1 MVDHPFANRNLGEEE
16 RLANLLSLL
25 TLEEKID
32 CLGTNPSVPRLGI
45 RGSDHVEG
53 LHGLSQGGP
62 ANWAPKRPVPTTTFP
77 QSYGL
82 GQTWDPDLLRRIGR
96 AEGIEC
102 RYIWQSPNY
111 RQGGIVVRAPNADL
125 GRDPR
130 WGRTE
135 ECFGEDPFL
144 TGTLVAAMVRG
155 LQGDNPKCW
164 LTASLM
170 KHFLANSN
178 ENTRDFSSSDFDER
192 LWREYYS
199 VPFRMGVVE
208 GGSRAY
214 MAAYNAWN
222 GVPCHIH
229 PMHREIAYAEWGQNG
244 IVCTDGGGY
253 TLLRKAHKAAKTQA
267 EAAAKVIKAGI
278 GQFLD
283 NYKRG
288 VRDALR
294 KGLLSESDLDA
305 VLRGVFRVML
315 RLGLL
320 DLNDE
325 SPYAEIGQGPEPWTT
340 QEHIDLA
347 KQATR
352 ESIVLLKNKNGF
364 LPLDKGR
371 LKTVAVMG
379 KRADKVYL
387 DWYSGT
393 PPYAVT
399 PLEGIRAALPGVEV
413 LQAADERQALELAR
427 RADAVVF
434 VCGNDPVGTKGG
446 WATIDHPSEGRE
458 AIDRETID
466 LPEEELIRKVFAVN
480 PRVVLVLNASF
491 PYAIN
496 WSQANLPAILQMAHN
511 SQEQGNAI
519 ADVLFGEY
527 NPAGRLT
534 QTWPKSLDDVPE
546 MMDYNIRNGRTY
558 MYFKGDPLYPFGY
571 GLSYT
576 EFAYRA
582 LRATDEGDAYRLEV
596 QVENT
601 GPRDGEEVVQV
612 YASFLASDVERPNK
626 QLCAFK
632 RVPIAKGQ
640 TATVTLEVRK
650 ETLAYWSV
658 EGHRWVI
665 EEKPIEFLVGPNSA
679 ETALKTTC

>member
-1 MVDHPFANRNLGEEE
+1 MSEYPFTNPSLPEND
-16 RLANLLSLL
+16 RLANLLSLM
-25 TLEEKID
+25 TLDEKIK
-32 CLGTNPSVPRLGI
+32 CLSTDPSVPRLGI

-62 ANWAPKRPVPTTTFP
+62 ANWAPKRPLPTTTFP

-82 GQTWDPDLLRRIGR
+82 GQTWNPELLFKIGR

-102 RYIWQSPNY
+102 RYIWQNEGY

-135 ECFGEDPFL
+135 ECYGEDPFL
-144 TGTLVAAMVRG
+144 TGTLVVAMVKG
-155 LQGDNPKCW
+155 LQGDDPKCW

-178 ENTRDFSSSDFDER
+178 ENSRDFSSSDFDER

-199 VPFRMGVVE
+199 VPFRMGVIE

-222 GVPCHIH
+222 GVPCHIN
-229 PMHREIAYAEWGQNG
+229 PMHRDITVKEWGQDG
-244 IVCTDGGGY
+244 IICTDGGGY
-253 TLLRKAHKAAKTQA
+253 MLLRKAHKAAKTQA
-267 EAAAKVIKAGI
+267 EAATKIIKAGI

-288 VRDALR
+288 VKDALK
-294 KGLLSESDLDA
+294 KGMLTEADIDS
-305 VLRGVFRVML
+305 VLTTVFRVML

-320 DLNDE
+320 DLNQE
-325 SPYAEIGQGPEPWTT
+325 SPYASIGEGPEPWTT
-340 QEHIDLA
+340 QENIDLVR
-347 KQATR
+347 QATR
-352 ESIVLLKNKNGF
+352 ESIVLLKNEGCL
-364 LPLDKGR
+364 LPLEKGK
-371 LKTVAVMG
+371 LKSIAVLG

-399 PLEGIRAALPGVEV
+399 PLEGTRS
-413 LQAADERQALELAR
+413 ALEGATVLTAKDEKESLEIAKK
-427 RADAVVF
+427 ADIVIF

-466 LPEEELIRKVFAVN
+466 LPEEELIRKVFKAN
-480 PRVVLVLNASF
+480 PRTILVLNASF

-496 WSQANLPAILQMAHN
+496 WSQENLPAIIQMAHN
-511 SQEQGNAI
+511 SQEQGNAL
-519 ADVLFGEY
+519 ADVLFGQY
-527 NPAGRLT
+527 NPGGRLT

-558 MYFKGDPLYPFGY
+558 MYFKGEPLYPFGF

-576 EFAYRA
+576 EFSYRA
-582 LRATDEGDAYRLEV
+582 LKATDGGQTYKLKIE
-596 QVENT
+596 VENT
-601 GPRDGEEVVQV
+601 GGCDGEEVVQV
-612 YASFLASDVERPNK
+612 YARFADSAVERPQK

-632 RVPIAKGQ
+632 RVSIKKGE
-640 TATVTLEVRK
+640 TKAIEFEVKK

-658 EGHRWVI
+658 ETHGWVI
-665 EEKPIEFLVGPNSA
+665 EEKPVEFLVGPSSSGV
-679 ETALKTTC
+679 ALKTVC

>member
-1 MVDHPFANRNLGEEE
+1 L
-16 RLANLLSLL
+16 
-25 TLEEKID
+25 
-32 CLGTNPSVPRLGI
+32 
-45 RGSDHVEG
+45 
-53 LHGLSQGGP
+53 
-62 ANWAPKRPVPTTTFP
+62 PTTTFS

-82 GQTWDPDLLRRIGR
+82 GQTWNPDLLHKIGR

-102 RYIWQSPNY
+102 RYIWENENY

-135 ECFGEDPFL
+135 ECYGEDPFL
-144 TGTLVAAMVRG
+144 TGTLVVAMVKG

-178 ENTRDFSSSDFDER
+178 ENTRDFSSSNFDER

-199 VPFRMGVVE
+199 VPFRMGVME

-222 GVPCHIH
+222 GVPCHIN
-229 PMHREIAYAEWGQNG
+229 PMHKEITVKEWGQDG
-244 IVCTDGGGY
+244 IICTDGGGY
-253 TLLRKAHKAAKTQA
+253 MLLRKAHKAARTQA
-267 EAAAKVIKAGI
+267 EAATKIIKAGI

-288 VRDALR
+288 VKDALK
-294 KGLLSESDLDA
+294 KGMLIEADIDV
-305 VLRGVFRVML
+305 VLTTVFRVML

-320 DLNDE
+320 DLNSE
-325 SPYAEIGQGPEPWTT
+325 SPYAYIAKGPEPWTT
-340 QEHIDLA
+340 QDHIDLA
-347 KQATR
+347 RQATR
-352 ESIVLLKNKNGF
+352 ESIVLLKNEGGI
-364 LPLDKGR
+364 LPLDKSR
-371 LKTVAVMG
+371 NKTVAVLG

-399 PLEGIRAALPGVEV
+399 PLDGIRAALPSATV
-413 LQAADERQALELAR
+413 LHGKDEEEAIAYAK
-427 RADAVVF
+427 RADVVIC
-434 VCGNDPVGTKGG
+434 VCGNDPIGTKGG

-466 LPEEELIRKVFAVN
+466 LPEEEFIRKVFAVN
-480 PRVVLVLNASF
+480 KRTVLVLNANF

-496 WSQANLPAILQMAHN
+496 WSQENLSAIIQMAHN
-511 SQEQGNAI
+511 SQEQGNALV
-519 ADVLFGEY
+519 DVLFGLY

-558 MYFKGDPLYPFGY
+558 MYFKGNPLYPFGF

-576 EFAYRA
+576 EFAYRS
-582 LRATDEGDAYRLEV
+582 LDVQDRGDCYSMKVSVA
-596 QVENT
+596 NI
-601 GPRDGEEVVQV
+601 GDRDGEEVVQV
-612 YASFLASDVERPNK
+612 YARFLDSEVERPQK

-632 RVPIAKGQ
+632 RVPINKGE
-640 TATVTLEVRK
+640 TKTIDLEVKK

-658 EGHRWVI
+658 EKHGWVI
-665 EEKPIEFLVGPNSA
+665 EDRPVEFFVGPNSRDA
-679 ETALKTTC
+679 ALKAVC